1 MTTSTYT
8 TSDRPER
15 TATVLPAARAGVGHG
30 LMLVAGAWA
39 GVTGAL
45 LIVFSVAVKL
55 IMEDR
60 IGARGV
66 LRPVLPEIYNPI
78 LEELKSLGIEMREEY
93 WLPEETLPKLG

>member
-1 MTTSTYT
+1 MVVMQHIFLAEWANGKKEVIRSSMIDYG
-8 TSDRPER
+8 SPAEN
-15 TATVLPAARAGVGHG
+15 TAVSKTVALPA
-30 LMLVAGAWA
+30 
-39 GVTGAL
+39 
-45 LIVFSVAVKL
+45 SVAVKL